1 MEAPNLWSGGTEQQS
16 NQTSKKQVV
25 DLFSEKGRSQSRS
38 LFWHCFLHLRAVCWH
53 VNEGLCQISVLQGV
67 EPLLYS
73 PKGQHWA
80 SFIAEK
86 IAFYYYFNDQ
96 VTLRIPGCLSEI
108 KSSFYSTSKINMWV
122 FVVVFF
128 FFSAWTILVYFSK
141 ILMGWSTQDFVLV
154 FWNLC
159 LKACKRVSH
168 LHTDCVSGSQM
179 MLKSVKRQQVR
190 VAWWDPNLHYSSDGT
205 SDLSVGCFHLRELQ
219 SCHLDFIHS
228 LFNCT
233 TQI

>member
-38 LFWHCFLHLRAVCWH
+38 LFWHCFLHLRAVWWH

-108 KSSFYSTSKINMWV
+108 KSSFYSTWNINMWG
-122 FVVVFF
+122 FFCFVFF
-128 FFSAWTILVYFSK
+128 FFLPELFLCIFQKSWWDEVRRILCLSFEICVWRLVKGSAI
-141 ILMGWSTQDFVLV
+141 STQTVLV
-154 FWNLC
+154 GHRWC
-159 LKACKRVSH
+159 
-168 LHTDCVSGSQM
+168 
-179 MLKSVKRQQVR
+179 
-190 VAWWDPNLHYSSDGT
+190 
-205 SDLSVGCFHLRELQ
+205 
-219 SCHLDFIHS
+219 
-228 LFNCT
+228 
-233 TQI
+233 

>member
-86 IAFYYYFNDQ
+86 IASYYYFNDQ

-108 KSSFYSTSKINMWV
+108 KSSFYSTWNINMWG
-122 FVVVFF
+122 FFCFVFF
-128 FFSAWTILVYFSK
+128 FFCLNYSCVFFKNLDGMKYAGFCACLLK
-141 ILMGWSTQDFVLV
+141 FVSEGL
-154 FWNLC
+154 
-159 LKACKRVSH
+159 
-168 LHTDCVSGSQM
+168 
-179 MLKSVKRQQVR
+179 
-190 VAWWDPNLHYSSDGT
+190 
-205 SDLSVGCFHLRELQ
+205 
-219 SCHLDFIHS
+219 
-228 LFNCT
+228 
-233 TQI
+233 